1 MFPKKSITDKIK
13 EISNGIKVLF
23 VKTYFSRSN
32 LENAKDIDAK
42 DIDAKD
48 IVSVQFKTCHLPL

>member
-23 VKTYFSRSN
+23 VKTYSSRSN
-32 LENAKDIDAK
+32 LENAK